1 MLQRISVQN
10 LAIVPQAEIEFGPG
24 MNVLTGETGSGKS
37 ILIEAI
43 ALLAGQKASSTD
55 VRKGE
60 PQAFVEGV
68 VELHKNSKAWS
79 FLDESGISHKD
90 HEIVLK
96 RIIQADGKSKAYINN
111 QAWTVGGLAQFSEFW
126 LDVTSQHAHQKLMDS
141 AAHIEVV
148 DEYGQLDETRENYAL
163 SFAKLKKVVTEIS
176 ELEAKKQK
184 AKEDQD
190 YWTFQFEELSNLNLK
205 AGEIE
210 ELQSLYQRSA
220 NSHKLSEH
228 IARMKSMLDG
238 EPGITQLLAS
248 LEKELAST
256 VRLDAGLEKSL
267 KETESARAQIDE
279 ISSFVERYS
288 RSIEHDPQA
297 IEKMNERLSLLQ
309 GTVRKYGSIEKAI
322 EKKESIQAMLSL
334 LDDGNEIE
342 SQLLEQKK
350 QFEVEVKKK
359 ADELTKL
366 RKKSSTDLCKKI
378 SIELQELG
386 MKHAKIECIFE
397 STIPEQGYA
406 ITIGGKNFTSQG
418 QESVY
423 FNFSPNPGEG
433 FQKLSTIASG
443 GELSRILLAI
453 KSIAIQDNRSNDMT
467 FLFDEV
473 DSGIG
478 GETADRLGIRL
489 SSLSKNGAQVLS
501 VTHLAQIA
509 CYAKHHLRVQKVT
522 KQQRTVT
529 EVKQLDQVERKKEL
543 ARMIGGIEVTDKIL
557 AHASELLKKSSTLSP
572 NI

>member
-10 LAIVPQAEIEFGPG
+10 LAIVPQAQIEFGPG

-43 ALLAGQKASSTD
+43 ALLAGQKASSGD

-60 PQAFVEGV
+60 SQAFVEGV
-68 VELHKNSKAWS
+68 VELSEKSKAWD
-79 FLDESGISHKD
+79 FLQSAGISY
-90 HEIVLK
+90 EGEEVILK

-111 QAWTVGGLAQFSEFW
+111 QAWTVSGLTQFSEFW

-141 AAHIEVV
+141 DSHLEVV
-148 DEYGQLDETRENYAL
+148 DEYGKLDDTRENYARI
-163 SFAKLKKVVTEIS
+163 FGQLKKVVTEID

-190 YWTFQFEELSNLNLK
+190 YWTFQLEELESLK
-205 AGEIE
+205 LKPGEIE
-210 ELQSLYQRSA
+210 ELQSTYQRSA
-220 NSHKLSEH
+220 NAHKLSEYVE
-228 IARMKSMLDG
+228 RMRSMLDG
-238 EPGITQLLAS
+238 EPGVTQLMAAF
-248 LEKELAST
+248 EKELIST
-256 VRLDAGLEKSL
+256 SRLDATLESTL
-267 KETESARAQIDE
+267 RETEAARAQIDE
-279 ISSFVERYS
+279 IHSFIERYS

-297 IEKMNERLSLLQ
+297 IEKMNERLSILQ

-322 EKKESIQAMLSL
+322 EKKDSIKSMLGL
-334 LDDGNEIE
+334 LDEGNEVE
-342 SQLLEQKK
+342 AELLQQKQQLEA
-350 QFEVEVKKK
+350 EVRKK
-359 ADELTKL
+359 ADELTQS
-366 RKKSSTDLCKKI
+366 RKKSSTELCKKI
-378 SIELQELG
+378 SVELQELG
-386 MKHAKIECIFE
+386 MKHAKIECIFQP
-397 STIPEQGYA
+397 TIPEQGYSLK
-406 ITIGGKNFTSQG
+406 IGNKTYTSQG

-453 KSIAIQDNRSNDMT
+453 KSIAIQDDRSKDMT

-489 SSLSKNGAQVLS
+489 ASLSKNGAQVLS

-509 CYAKHHLRVQKVT
+509 CYARYHLRVQKVT
-522 KQQRTVT
+522 KQQRTIT
-529 EVKQLDQVERKKEL
+529 EVARLDLSERKKEL
-543 ARMIGGIEVTDKIL
+543 ARMIGGIEVTEKIL
-557 AHASELLKKSSTLSP
+557 AHATELLKKSSTMTA